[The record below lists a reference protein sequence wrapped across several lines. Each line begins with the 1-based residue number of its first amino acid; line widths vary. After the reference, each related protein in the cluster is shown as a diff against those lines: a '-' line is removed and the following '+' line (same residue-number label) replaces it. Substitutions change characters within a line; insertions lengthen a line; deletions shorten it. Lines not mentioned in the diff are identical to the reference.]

1 MRTVPKWEQA
11 DVAGLVKCGK
21 ILRHSPAH
29 QPHARL
35 EPQLLGGSL
44 ECRALRTIT
53 DNDQGSLRTPRL
65 NVGESSDDIHYSS
78 VGNEDAHE
86 EENLSFVANQIG
98 NSGRWG
104 LGGPKLGDAL
114 RGIANNH
121 QAFRR
126 DSEFDTPIA
135 RLNRHDIYCRR
146 SPEDVAFDPFRQLR
160 CPNEAFEGPLAL
172 QQADRPQELRIDLSH
187 VVVDRNP
194 KRSAEPDCTRRE
206 RQIANQN
213 QFRPGDSH
221 DSPDRQQPDRIDEKW
236 KIERV
241 AQRSPRNARQSPN
254 PHPGLEKPSGS
265 VLRIA
270 TDEINLV
277 PRARQDD
284 GRFPGSSGPPG
295 PLAVIDAEQSHGSIT
310 PARRSQS
317 PSSERPAGT
326 LYRGIA
332 QRLASV
338 VYQPPSMSSAA
349 E

>member
-126 DSEFDTPIA
+126 DSEFDTPFPN
-135 RLNRHDIYCRR
+135 LTDQTVTPPRH
-146 SPEDVAFDPFRQLR
+146 PAAQAF
-160 CPNEAFEGPLAL
+160 A
-172 QQADRPQELRIDLSH
+172 H
-187 VVVDRNP
+187 
-194 KRSAEPDCTRRE
+194 
-206 RQIANQN
+206 
-213 QFRPGDSH
+213 
-221 DSPDRQQPDRIDEKW
+221 
-236 KIERV
+236 
-241 AQRSPRNARQSPN
+241 
-254 PHPGLEKPSGS
+254 
-265 VLRIA
+265 
-270 TDEINLV
+270 
-277 PRARQDD
+277 
-284 GRFPGSSGPPG
+284 
-295 PLAVIDAEQSHGSIT
+295 
-310 PARRSQS
+310 
-317 PSSERPAGT
+317 
-326 LYRGIA
+326 
-332 QRLASV
+332 
-338 VYQPPSMSSAA
+338 
-349 E
+349 